1 MAQLVG
7 YGKDIED
14 KPVKITGT
22 VKAGTLAAAGQGDR
36 LSLVSSDGVTE
47 VAVLYDGAIPDTIGD
62 GSVLVVTGSLQAD
75 GKFAATDVALE
86 G

>member
-1 MAQLVG
+1 M
-7 YGKDIED
+7 
-14 KPVKITGT
+14 
-22 VKAGTLAAAGQGDR
+22 KAGTLAAAGQGDR
-36 LSLVSSDGVTE
+36 LSLVSSDGATE

-62 GSVLVVTGSLQAD
+62 GSVLLVTGSLQAD

>member
-1 MAQLVG
+1 MQPRARA
-7 YGKDIED
+7 I
-14 KPVKITGT
+14 
-22 VKAGTLAAAGQGDR
+22 AC
-36 LSLVSSDGVTE
+36 LVSSDGVTE